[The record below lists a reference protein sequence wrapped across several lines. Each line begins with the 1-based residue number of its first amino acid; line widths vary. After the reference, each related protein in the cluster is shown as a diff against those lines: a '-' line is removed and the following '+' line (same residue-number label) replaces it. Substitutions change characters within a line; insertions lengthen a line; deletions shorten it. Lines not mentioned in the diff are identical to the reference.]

1 MRLKKVIGI
10 LILCFCTAS
19 VQAQIVNDTARIPAD
34 LLLDSIPQI
43 DVIKNPEK
51 IDKVISYAKK
61 FMGTPYR
68 YAGMTPSG
76 FDCSG
81 FINYVLGDFGFSL
94 ARSSYN
100 MAEYGKT
107 VKLAEVRKGDLIFFK
122 GSSLKSTRI
131 GHVGL
136 ITEVVD
142 GQITFIHSANG
153 GVQITKFNNSRYYVP
168 RFIKAT
174 RLDYGEPS
182 GK

>member
-1 MRLKKVIGI
+1 MNLLKLLFIIGVT
-10 LILCFCTAS
+10 FCTVS
-19 VQAQIVNDTARIPAD
+19 VQAQIVSDSTNQIAGLKIDSLPKI
-34 LLLDSIPQI
+34 DSIPSSA
-43 DVIKNPEK
+43 K

-94 ARSSYN
+94 ARTSYN

-107 VKLAEVRKGDLIFFK
+107 VKLSEVRKGDLIFFK
-122 GSSLKSTRI
+122 GSSLRSTRI

-142 GQITFIHSANG
+142 GQITFIHSSNS
-153 GVQITKFNNSRYYVP
+153 GVNITKFNNSRYYVP

-174 RLDYGEPS
+174 RLDYGDT
-182 GK
+182 K

>member
-1 MRLKKVIGI
+1 MRLKKWIGI
-10 LILCFCTAS
+10 LGFCFCTVS
-19 VQAQIVNDTARIPAD
+19 VQAQIVNDTARISAD
-34 LLLDSIPQI
+34 IPLDSLTKI
-43 DVIKNPEK
+43 DPIRNPEK

-81 FINYVLGDFGFSL
+81 FINYVMGDFGFTL
-94 ARSSYN
+94 ARTSYN

-107 VKLAEVRKGDLIFFK
+107 VKLSEVRKGDLIFFK

-174 RLDYGEPS
+174 RLDYGDS
-182 GK
+182 K

>member
-1 MRLKKVIGI
+1 MRLKRIIGI
-10 LILCFCTAS
+10 VFLCFATVS
-19 VQAQIVNDTARIPAD
+19 IQAQTIDDTVKNSSGIA
-34 LLLDSIPQI
+34 LDFTPKLDTIR
-43 DVIKNPEK
+43 NPEK

-81 FINYVLGDFGFSL
+81 FINYVLGDFGFNL
-94 ARSSYN
+94 ARTSYN

-107 VKLAEVRKGDLIFFK
+107 VKLSEIRKGDLIFFK
-122 GSSLKSTRI
+122 GRSLNSTRI

-136 ITEVVD
+136 VTEVVD
-142 GQITFIHSANG
+142 GQISFIHSANS

-174 RLDYGEPS
+174 RLDYGEA
-182 GK
+182 K

>member
-1 MRLKKVIGI
+1 MNLLKLLFIFGI
-10 LILCFCTAS
+10 SFCTLS
-19 VQAQIVNDTARIPAD
+19 LQAQNVSDTTNQIAGLKI
-34 LLLDSIPQI
+34 DSLPKI
-43 DVIKNPEK
+43 DTIRNSAK

-94 ARSSYN
+94 ARTSYN

-107 VKLAEVRKGDLIFFK
+107 VKLSEVRKGDLIFFK

-142 GQITFIHSANG
+142 GQITFIHSSNS
-153 GVQITKFNNSRYYVP
+153 GVNITKFNNSRYYVP

-174 RLDYGEPS
+174 RLDYGET
-182 GK
+182 K

>member
-1 MRLKKVIGI
+1 MGLKRIIGV
-10 LILCFCTAS
+10 LVLCFCTVS
-19 VQAQIVNDTARIPAD
+19 IQAQTVSDTTNKIAGMNA
-34 LLLDSIPQI
+34 DSIPKLDTI
-43 DVIKNPEK
+43 RNPEK

-94 ARSSYN
+94 ARTSYN

-107 VKLAEVRKGDLIFFK
+107 VKLSEVRKGDLIFFK

-174 RLDYGEPS
+174 RLDYGDS
-182 GK
+182 K

>member
-1 MRLKKVIGI
+1 MDLKKLIGI
-10 LILCFCTAS
+10 LSLCFCTLS
-19 VQAQIVNDTARIPAD
+19 LQAQIVNDTTRIPAD
-34 LLLDSIPQI
+34 LPLDSLSKVDPIR
-43 DVIKNPEK
+43 NPEK

-81 FINYVLGDFGFSL
+81 FINYVMGDFGFSL
-94 ARSSYN
+94 ARTSYN

-107 VKLAEVRKGDLIFFK
+107 VKLSEVRKGDLIFFK
-122 GSSLKSTRI
+122 GGSLKSKQI

-142 GQITFIHSANG
+142 GQISFIHSANG

-174 RLDYGEPS
+174 RLDYGEP
-182 GK
+182 K

>member
-1 MRLKKVIGI
+1 MNLKRVVGI
-10 LILCFCTAS
+10 IVLCFCTVS
-19 VQAQIVNDTARIPAD
+19 VQAQVVNDTTRIPAD
-34 LLLDSIPQI
+34 LNLDSLPKAEQI
-43 DVIKNPEK
+43 RNPEK

-81 FINYVLGDFGFSL
+81 FINYVMGDFGFSL
-94 ARSSYN
+94 ARTSYN

-107 VKLAEVRKGDLIFFK
+107 VKLSEVRKGDLIFFK
-122 GSSLKSTRI
+122 GSSLKSSKI

-142 GQITFIHSANG
+142 GQISFIHSSNS
-153 GVQITKFNNSRYYVP
+153 GVNITKFNNSRYYVP